1 MVAGRC
7 QEALEALA
15 CLHVMA
21 ELALLLV
28 EVFPLQTP
36 LLLVVQAARASERQL
51 EHLAVQAARPA
62 LRALLVL
69 HLLLVDYSV
78 KVEAAVA
85 VVPLAL
91 AVRAVLAVAA
101 LAAAV
106 VVPHAVHT
114 PLALVA

>member
-1 MVAGRC
+1 MAGRC

-36 LLLVVQAARASERQL
+36 LLLVVQAARDLARQL
-51 EHLAVQAARPA
+51 ERLAAQAALLALLVPHLLPVGFLGKVVAVAAVVVLALAVQA
-62 LRALLVL
+62 VL
-69 HLLLVDYSV
+69 
-78 KVEAAVA
+78 E
-85 VVPLAL
+85 
-91 AVRAVLAVAA
+91 VAA
-101 LAAAV
+101 LVAAV
-106 VVPHAVHT
+106 VAQHAVHT

>member
-1 MVAGRC
+1 MAGRC

-36 LLLVVQAARASERQL
+36 LLLVVQAARDLARQL
-51 EHLAVQAARPA
+51 ERLAAQAA
-62 LRALLVL
+62 LLELPVP
-69 HLLLVDYSV
+69 HLLLAGCLG
-78 KVEAAVA
+78 KAAVVA
-85 VVPLAL
+85 AVPLL
-91 AVRAVLAVAA
+91 ARAVLAALEVAA
-101 LAAAV
+101 LAAVAV
-106 VVPHAVHT
+106 AQHAVHT